1 MGYFPS
7 KVFSFKTKY
16 HRLNLGPVLSSTSR
30 GSPFGSRKLQ
40 QTHATLKG
48 NASKTQGELCFRY
61 SSPVSETIWIF
72 FSSWTEKKLL
82 NYFLYRRLNLY
93 SRSLDE
99 INQYETFLLK
109 EYFIDHLTKHLRVH
123 RYNCFIERWVDTFRR
138 IQQIWY
144 FSDRTFERSC
154 LRSIRLFVSLDEKR
168 NSSLGEQKS
177 DISLLFKGQD
187 GTIRTKLIQ
196 PNVTQGWQSQYPC
209 I

>member
-1 MGYFPS
+1 M
-7 KVFSFKTKY
+7 
-16 HRLNLGPVLSSTSR
+16 LSSTSR

-154 LRSIRLFVSLDEKR
+154 LRSIRLIVSLDEKR
-168 NSSLGEQKS
+168 NSSLGNKSLISHYYLKVEMARYEQSWYNPTFRKDDS
-177 DISLLFKGQD
+177 PSILAFNDKLLVSRHENLTVK
-187 GTIRTKLIQ
+187 
-196 PNVTQGWQSQYPC
+196 
-209 I
+209 